1 MSNGYRI
8 VDESNWKRSAHCA
21 VFRNSVEPQY
31 CVSLELDVTKF
42 LAMMKKKGFSFT
54 FSMIYYTSKCANA
67 IEEFRYRFLKDEV
80 VLYDKIDTA
89 FTYMNQETEL
99 FKVVRVPLTEPLEEY
114 LALARKTAEAQKEY
128 FTGPLENDVFQFSPM
143 PWVSYTHISHTIS
156 GKKSNAT
163 PILAWGKY
171 YEKNGKVVLPFSVQV
186 HHSFVDGIHIGTFIA
201 ALQRMLDEV

>member
-1 MSNGYRI
+1 MSKGYKV
-8 VDESNWKRSAHCA
+8 VDESNWKRSVHCA

-42 LAMMKKKGFSFT
+42 LTMVKKKGFSFT
-54 FSMIYYTSKCANA
+54 FSMIYYTSKCANT

-89 FTYMNQETEL
+89 FTYMDQGTEL
-99 FKVVRVPLTEPLEEY
+99 FKVVRVPLMEPLEEY

-143 PWVSYTHISHTIS
+143 PWVSFTHISHTIS
-156 GKKSNAT
+156 GKKNNAT
-163 PILAWGKY
+163 PILVWGKY

-186 HHSFVDGIHIGTFIA
+186 HHSFVDGVHIGTFIE

>member
-42 LAMMKKKGFSFT
+42 LATVKKKGFSFT

-89 FTYMNQETEL
+89 FTYMN
-99 FKVVRVPLTEPLEEY
+99 
-114 LALARKTAEAQKEY
+114 
-128 FTGPLENDVFQFSPM
+128 
-143 PWVSYTHISHTIS
+143 
-156 GKKSNAT
+156 
-163 PILAWGKY
+163 
-171 YEKNGKVVLPFSVQV
+171 
-186 HHSFVDGIHIGTFIA
+186 
-201 ALQRMLDEV
+201 

>member
-31 CVSLELDVTKF
+31 CASLELDVTKF
-42 LAMMKKKGFSFT
+42 LAMVKKKGFSFT

-67 IEEFRYRFLKDEV
+67 IEEFRYRFLNDEV

>member
-1 MSNGYRI
+1 M
-8 VDESNWKRSAHCA
+8 
-21 VFRNSVEPQY
+21 
-31 CVSLELDVTKF
+31 
-42 LAMMKKKGFSFT
+42 
-54 FSMIYYTSKCANA
+54 
-67 IEEFRYRFLKDEV
+67 
-80 VLYDKIDTA
+80 
-89 FTYMNQETEL
+89 

-171 YEKNGKVVLPFSVQV
+171 YEKNGQVVLPFSVQV

>member
-42 LAMMKKKGFSFT
+42 LAMVKKKGFSFT